1 MSEVA
6 EGSPRLPAPRAVGQC
21 ERAQANTRAAPQLV
35 RTVYAP
41 DAQPNGFDALADEW
55 NALLGRARFSTLF
68 LTHEW
73 QTTWWRHLGE
83 GDLWIVAWRE
93 AQSGRLVGIAP
104 LYRITFAKGELA
116 GKTQLNIVGCL
127 EVSDYLD
134 IIVDENREEAVYA
147 DFAAWLLSDEA
158 PGWDVVDLCNIPEE
172 SRTWQAMPPLFAQ
185 AGLAVRTF
193 QEDVAPQFALPLHY
207 ETYLQEQVEKKQRH
221 EIRRKQRRAER
232 EAEIGFY
239 FVGREQSLEAEVDD
253 FIALQRA
260 SRADKSEFMT
270 PPMRRFFHAAARTL
284 FDAGWLRLSFLTING
299 EKAASLFSFEYNRR
313 FLLYNSGYDPEAH
326 AHLSPGWVQ
335 LAYVIQY
342 AIAVGDTHFDF
353 MQGDEAYKYY
363 FGSKDYSVMRVIAE
377 RSA

>member
-1 MSEVA
+1 MSGLLEQ
-6 EGSPRLPAPRAVGQC
+6 ESLPA
-21 ERAQANTRAAPQLV
+21 AQPQSVSMDTARNAASATRQLV

-41 DAQPNGFDALADEW
+41 DAQPTGFDALGDEW
-55 NALLGRARFSTLF
+55 NALLSRTRFRTLF

-93 AQSGRLVGIAP
+93 PQTNKLVGIAP
-104 LYRITFAKGELA
+104 LYRVTFAEGELA
-116 GKTQLNIVGCL
+116 GKIQLNIVGCIQ
-127 EVSDYLD
+127 VSDYLD
-134 IIVDENREEAVYA
+134 ILVDESCEDAVYA
-147 DFAAWLLSDEA
+147 DFAAWLLSPEA
-158 PGWDVVDLCNIPEE
+158 PAWDLVDLCNLPEE
-172 SRTWQAMPPLFAQ
+172 SSTWTAMPQLFAQ

-193 QEDVAPQFALPLHY
+193 QEDVAPQFKLPLHY
-207 ETYLQEQVEKKQRH
+207 ETYLNEQVEKKQRH

-232 EAEIGFY
+232 EADIGFY

-270 PPMRRFFHAAARTL
+270 PSMRRFFHAAARML

-299 EKAASLFSFEYNRR
+299 EKAASLFAFEYDRR
-313 FLLYNSGYDPEAH
+313 FLLYNSGYDPDAY
-326 AHLSPGWVQ
+326 AQLSPGWVQ

-363 FGSKDYSVMRVIAE
+363 FGSRDYRVMRVIAQ
-377 RSA
+377 RTD